1 MKEAAQG
8 LRVYA
13 DSLAFGQP
21 KLPLY
26 ADATCAAYTAE
37 TAAELLGRQ
46 VESPVRWTELIRAMQ
61 ADGFTDFIE
70 VGAGHTLSGLIEKIG
85 GAAHSTR
92 VEDATTLADTV
103 AYYKE
108 GTLC

>member
-1 MKEAAQG
+1 MARGLLDGPVGRDQVRAQSG
-8 LRVYA
+8 A
-13 DSLAFGQP
+13 
-21 KLPLY
+21 
-26 ADATCAAYTAE
+26 
-37 TAAELLGRQ
+37 
-46 VESPVRWTELIRAMQ
+46 RAMQ